1 MRLLFKDLDRIDNV
15 IDKLE
20 FVCLNVDEELL
31 QELRD
36 IRDDIP
42 CNCGEC
48 DYCFEHEESK
58 LVVNAKYRNCI
69 SSISK
74 KIGIVEKQYFH
85 IQICMIES
93 NRD

>member
-1 MRLLFKDLDRIDNV
+1 MTIFLSWDDRIDNV

-58 LVVNAKYRNCI
+58 
-69 SSISK
+69 
-74 KIGIVEKQYFH
+74 
-85 IQICMIES
+85 
-93 NRD
+93 

>member
-1 MRLLFKDLDRIDNV
+1 MTNFLSWDDRIDNV
-15 IDKLE
+15 MDKLE

-58 LVVNAKYRNCI
+58 
-69 SSISK
+69 
-74 KIGIVEKQYFH
+74 
-85 IQICMIES
+85 
-93 NRD
+93 